1 MNIEFEWDDDKDE
14 ANRRK
19 HGVSFEKAK
28 QVFDDP
34 QAIPFADTERSQD
47 EERFQMIG
55 LSQMGLLFVVF
66 TYRNL
71 RVRIISARRAT
82 ARMQRMYEKDDYGI

>member
-34 QAIPFADTERSQD
+34 RAIPFADTEHSQY

-55 LSQMGLLFVVF
+55 LSQIGLLFVVF

>member
-34 QAIPFADTERSQD
+34 QAIPFADTEHSQD

-55 LSQMGLLFVVF
+55 LSQIGLLFVVF
-66 TYRNL
+66 TYRKT

>member
-34 QAIPFADTERSQD
+34 RAIPFADTEHSQD

-55 LSQMGLLFVVF
+55 LSQIGLLFVVF